1 MKKILRTAAA
11 LLAVIMLVSCF
22 SMSAFAEAMGLDYA
36 YLLFEFP
43 PEQLDDAV
51 KGLKALGA
59 AGFNVT
65 MPYKQAIIG
74 YLDEIDDE
82 AAQLNAVNTVMVR
95 EGKLYG
101 YNTDYFGFRQSLK
114 DAGICL
120 QGKKVT
126 ILGAGAV
133 SGPVSLALSKEGA
146 EQVTWLNRTADK
158 ARLCAE
164 AMNKHRPG
172 TADYDVLNEA
182 NLNRRI
188 QESDLIVDITP
199 VGMATNAV
207 KEHAFDA
214 SLLNESKTV
223 YHVVYAPWE
232 TPILRTAREQGAKA
246 MNGARMSLLQAKRA
260 FEIWTDTEISAEVLE
275 KAISRIEQDVKG
287 TQAK

>member
-1 MKKILRTAAA
+1 MTTCKTRLLGAIGYPNRVARTP
-11 LLAVIMLVSCF
+11 I

-65 MPYKQAIIG
+65 MPYKQAIIP
-74 YLDEIDDE
+74 YLDEIDEE

-95 EGKLYG
+95 EGRLYG
-101 YNTDYFGFRQSLK
+101 YNTDYYGFRQSLK

-120 QGKKVT
+120 QDKKITV
-126 ILGAGAV
+126 LGAGAV
-133 SGPVSLALSKEGA
+133 SGPVSLALCKDGA
-146 EQVTWLNRTADK
+146 QQVTWLNRTLDK

-164 AMNKHRPG
+164 QMNKINPG
-172 TADYDVLNEA
+172 TADFAVLNAE

-188 QESDLIVDITP
+188 RESDLIVDITP
-199 VGMATNAV
+199 VGMATNAI
-207 KEHAFDA
+207 KEHEFDA
-214 SLLNESKTV
+214 SLLDAGKTV

-232 TPILRTAREQGAKA
+232 TPILRTARERGAKA
-246 MNGARMSLLQAKRA
+246 INGARMSLLQAKRA
-260 FEIWTDTEISAEVLE
+260 FEIWTNSEISAKVLE
-275 KAISRIEQDVKG
+275 KALMCIEKDVKG
-287 TQAK
+287 I